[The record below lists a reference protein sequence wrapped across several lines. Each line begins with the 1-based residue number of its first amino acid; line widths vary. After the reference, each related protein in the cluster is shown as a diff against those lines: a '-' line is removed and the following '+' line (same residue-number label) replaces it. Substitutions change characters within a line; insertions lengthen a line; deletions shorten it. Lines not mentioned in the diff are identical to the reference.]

1 MWQPARAL
9 ALVGTTVA
17 LIAAS
22 QGTAASSAQTSTDY
36 VVGSLGVPGVDTGL
50 VLTKGRRVTVTAT
63 GTVCQ
68 GTGYCTTPAGTSL
81 VDTKDSPYA
90 AGFVLPGAPAYGLVA
105 RIGTGSWMQVGT
117 GPVRIRGT
125 GDLVFAFND
134 DWFPDNTGSFTV
146 TVTYAHGAATQASE
160 PCTPGNGYGDSNHE
174 HTGPPGQT
182 DDTCRPGWG
191 YGDTNH
197 EHSGPPGQNKDASGG
212 NNGKPHR

>member
-1 MWQPARAL
+1 LPACGEHRA
-9 ALVGTTVA
+9 ARVG
-17 LIAAS
+17 
-22 QGTAASSAQTSTDY
+22 
-36 VVGSLGVPGVDTGL
+36 
-50 VLTKGRRVTVTAT
+50 KG
-63 GTVCQ
+63 
-68 GTGYCTTPAGTSL
+68 
-81 VDTKDSPYA
+81 A
-90 AGFVLPGAPAYGLVA
+90 AGQKRFGVGGKRVVERVNREEARPERGPLGMANRPFRVA
-105 RIGTGSWMQVGT
+105 RNVGT

-160 PCTPGNGYGDSNHE
+160 PCTPGNGYGDANHE

-197 EHSGPPGQNKDASGG
+197 EHAGPPGQNKDAGGG